1 MQICTCIIR
10 TVPITITWNG
20 NASSVFQFS
29 RKNTASY
36 FLECLGI
43 NLAQEFWC
51 QRPIQKSLSGLLQS
65 KAYSHQTQCD
75 LYCDKVILSLQHYLS
90 HSSLIGQF
98 HSCRMTITKI
108 DTNPIFCAPLKC
120 RPVASQ
126 LVWMVHIKTTC
137 STFFLSWCV
146 VSYYRFACHLAS
158 AAKKP
163 QHSIIVYVCML
174 NFVQKS

>member
-1 MQICTCIIR
+1 MFSHCCNSRAGHIILQCDVFFIIIKPHFLDADLYLYNTYSTHHDYLEWKCKFCLSIFKKEHSQLLLR
-10 TVPITITWNG
+10 MSG
-20 NASSVFQFS
+20 DKFSSRILMSETNVS
-29 RKNTASY
+29 
-36 FLECLGI
+36 
-43 NLAQEFWC
+43 
-51 QRPIQKSLSGLLQS
+51 IQKSLSGLLQS

-126 LVWMVHIKTTC
+126 LV
-137 STFFLSWCV
+137 
-146 VSYYRFACHLAS
+146 
-158 AAKKP
+158 
-163 QHSIIVYVCML
+163 
-174 NFVQKS
+174 